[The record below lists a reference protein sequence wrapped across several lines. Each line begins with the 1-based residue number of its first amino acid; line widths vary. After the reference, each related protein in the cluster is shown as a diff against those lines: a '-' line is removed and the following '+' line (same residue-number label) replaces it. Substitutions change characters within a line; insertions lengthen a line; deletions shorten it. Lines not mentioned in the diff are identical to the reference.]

1 MNRSYGRFVPHSRT
15 AQFRRHGSD
24 SSPSYP
30 PRRSPAV
37 SRPAYPPRR
46 PAPVSRPVSR
56 QSFASQARQKNG
68 RSYWFPIA
76 TMMAAV
82 LFAVT
87 AVMPRSVFDA
97 FAANE
102 ESFSFGIESKAGAYN
117 VTVTGTDSTCIGL
130 PAEDAEKTVNA
141 DGTVTFAVCLD
152 EATDF
157 TIDSPTAIRSI
168 VFDNAPTAKAAEN
181 ESDAD
186 VGDDGEESEEVT
198 PQAGVEA
205 VTGLDL
211 SDSGATFVD
220 VSRCVGLKTLYVGGN
235 KALSDTACSNISFA
249 ADSNTEVVLETSEF
263 QFVDRGEQGKGFL
276 VKVTGAGDIAD
287 QTAILL
293 GDIPVPKEGEYYFIS
308 FENLDATFD
317 FNESAGAPSSALRIT
332 NSTQPGIIY
341 VVPFSAGDVSE
352 YIDPVTNPTT
362 EPSGDNS
369 DETTQSSTTPS
380 GTDDGDAPNVVLKVE
395 EKSKTIIKDAY
406 IENVE
411 GLKPG
416 ELKIVAKSLTSSNKK
431 TFLNAI
437 KKADKDFKDTN
448 PCLIYDIY
456 VVDGKGNKVDLKGK
470 AAVTAILAYP
480 EKQVEYNKEEYTYTV
495 YHQLAD
501 KSVDTSIKA
510 YPLKDGL
517 QFTTDSFS
525 YFAVS
530 CVAKEQNYTNIP
542 VEKNSKSFATEAKAH
557 EGAAF
562 CNEDGSEFAGTGLKI
577 VVSKPSDAERKE
589 FLAAI
594 KTADKDFKD
603 TDKNLLV
610 YEVHL
615 IDEEGNV
622 VYLSQGKVD
631 FTLSYPNDTLK
642 KNYAKYNYTVYH
654 QLPDKSIDTRN
665 LAIGG
670 KNGITVTTDSFSMF
684 AVASTPKPKGSDNP
698 KTGDANIAMN
708 IAVLLAA
715 LSMVSFAGVYAKNK
729 AEQY

>member
-1 MNRSYGRFVPHSRT
+1 M
-15 AQFRRHGSD
+15 
-24 SSPSYP
+24 
-30 PRRSPAV
+30 
-37 SRPAYPPRR
+37 
-46 PAPVSRPVSR
+46 
-56 QSFASQARQKNG
+56 
-68 RSYWFPIA
+68 
-76 TMMAAV
+76 
-82 LFAVT
+82 
-87 AVMPRSVFDA
+87 
-97 FAANE
+97 
-102 ESFSFGIESKAGAYN
+102 
-117 VTVTGTDSTCIGL
+117 
-130 PAEDAEKTVNA
+130 
-141 DGTVTFAVCLD
+141 
-152 EATDF
+152 
-157 TIDSPTAIRSI
+157 
-168 VFDNAPTAKAAEN
+168 
-181 ESDAD
+181 
-186 VGDDGEESEEVT
+186 
-198 PQAGVEA
+198 EA

-341 VVPFSAGDVSE
+341 VVPFSAGDVAE
-352 YIDPVTNPTT
+352 YMDPVTNPTT

-369 DETTQSSTTPS
+369 GETTQSSTTPS
-380 GTDDGDAPNVVLKVE
+380 GADDGDAPNVVLKVE

>member
-1 MNRSYGRFVPHSRT
+1 
-15 AQFRRHGSD
+15 
-24 SSPSYP
+24 
-30 PRRSPAV
+30 
-37 SRPAYPPRR
+37 
-46 PAPVSRPVSR
+46 
-56 QSFASQARQKNG
+56 
-68 RSYWFPIA
+68 
-76 TMMAAV
+76 MMAAV

-87 AVMPRSVFDA
+87 AVLPSSIFDA

-102 ESFSFGIESKAGAYN
+102 ESFSFGIQSKAGAYN
-117 VTVTGTDSTCIGL
+117 VTVTGDNATCIGL

-141 DGTVTFAVCLD
+141 DGTVTFAIHLG
-152 EATDF
+152 EATEF
-157 TIDSPTAIRSI
+157 TIDSPNAIQSI
-168 VFDNAPTAKAAEN
+168 VFDNASAAKAEKE
-181 ESDAD
+181 ESDAAD
-186 VGDDGEESEEVT
+186 GDGEDAPDAADGDGEDAPDAADGDGEDAPDAAAGDGGEDAPDAAAGDDEEESGEIT

-211 SDSGATFVD
+211 SDSGATSVD
-220 VSRCVGLKTLYVGGN
+220 VSRCVGLKTLYVGSN
-235 KALSDTACSNISFA
+235 EALSDTAYSNICFA
-249 ADSNTEVVLETSEF
+249 ANADTEVVLETPEF
-263 QFVDRGEQGKGFL
+263 QYVDRGEQGKGFL

-341 VVPFSAGDVSE
+341 VVPFSAGDVAE
-352 YIDPVTNPTT
+352 YMDPVTNPTT

-369 DETTQSSTTPS
+369 GETTQSSTTPS
-380 GTDDGDAPNVVLKVE
+380 GADDGDAPNVVLKVE

-448 PCLIYDIY
+448 PCLVYDIY

-501 KSVDTSIKA
+501 KSIDTSIKA

-542 VEKNSKSFATEAKAH
+542 VEKDSKSFATEARAH

-562 CNEDGSEFAGTGLKI
+562 CNEDGSVFVGTGLKI

-615 IDEEGNV
+615 IDAEGNV
-622 VYLSQGKVD
+622 VHLSQGKVD

>member
-87 AVMPRSVFDA
+87 AVLPSSIFDA

-102 ESFSFGIESKAGAYN
+102 ESFSFGIESKAGAYT

-211 SDSGATFVD
+211 SDSGATSVD
-220 VSRCVGLKTLYVGGN
+220 VSRCVGLKTLYVGSN
-235 KALSDTACSNISFA
+235 EALSDTAYSNICFA
-249 ADSNTEVVLETSEF
+249 ANADTEVVLETPEF
-263 QFVDRGEQGKGFL
+263 QYVDRGEQGKGFL

-341 VVPFSAGDVSE
+341 VVPFSAGDVTE
-352 YIDPVTNPTT
+352 YIDPVTNSTT

-395 EKSKTIIKDAY
+395 EKSKTIIKDAH

-542 VEKNSKSFATEAKAH
+542 VEKDSKSFATEARAH

-562 CNEDGSEFAGTGLKI
+562 CNEDGSVFVGTGLKI

-615 IDEEGNV
+615 IDAEGNV
-622 VYLSQGKVD
+622 VHLSQGKVD